1 MVIRVIIPTL
11 NEEDNLAVTLRQ
23 LTDHPDV
30 ELIVVDGGSTDRT
43 IEIAQRF
50 TPYVFRTT
58 PGRAQQMNTGA
69 RHATGDI
76 LLFLHADTFLLP
88 GALDEI
94 QRRIIGDG
102 AVGGAFDLHIDS
114 RRRLCKFL
122 ARVANRRSRWLH
134 LPYGDQGIFV
144 WRQVFEALGGFPEI
158 AILEDIA
165 FARRLRRA
173 GRLTFIRSGL
183 FTSGGLWNAHGV
195 VRTTLVNWWVTA
207 LFILHVPPRELRRI
221 HDGWLISGKPRR
233 DKSELIP
240 PNQKS
245 LQEGTSLR
253 GAGLVPIVVSGR
265 SDFPV
270 PT

>member
-1 MVIRVIIPTL
+1 MLISVVIPTL
-11 NEEDNLAVTLRQ
+11 NEEANLPVTLRQ
-23 LTDHPDV
+23 LADHPDV

-43 IEIAQRF
+43 VEVAQQY
-50 TPYVFRTT
+50 TSYVFRAP
-58 PGRAQQMNTGA
+58 PGRARQMNIGA

-76 LLFLHADTFLLP
+76 VLFLHADTFLLP

-114 RRRLCKFL
+114 RRRLCKL
-122 ARVANRRSRWLH
+122 VARVASRRSRWLR

-158 AILEDIA
+158 PIMEDIS

-183 FTSGGLWNAHGV
+183 VTCGRRWNANGV
-195 VRTTLVNWWVTA
+195 LRTTLVNWWVTT
-207 LFILHVPPRELRRI
+207 LFFLRVPPKQLRRI
-221 HDGWLISGKPRR
+221 YDGWLVPGKPRR

-245 LQEGTSLR
+245 LQEQT
-253 GAGLVPIVVSGR
+253 
-265 SDFPV
+265 
-270 PT
+270 

>member
-1 MVIRVIIPTL
+1 MLISVIIATL
-11 NEEDNLAVTLRQ
+11 NEEVNLPVTLRQ
-23 LTDHPDV
+23 LADHPDV
-30 ELIVVDGGSTDRT
+30 ELIVVDGGSVDRT
-43 IEIAQRF
+43 VQIAQRF
-50 TPYVFRTT
+50 TSYVFRSL
-58 PGRAQQMNTGA
+58 PGRAQQMNLGA

-114 RRRLCKFL
+114 RRRLCKFV
-122 ARVANRRSRWLH
+122 ARVASRRSRWLG
-134 LPYGDQGIFV
+134 LPYGNQGIFV

-158 AILEDIA
+158 PIMEDLS

-173 GRLTFIRSGL
+173 GRLTFIHSGL
-183 FTSGGLWNAHGV
+183 VTSGRRWNANGV
-195 VRTTLVNWWVTA
+195 LRTALVNGWVTM
-207 LFILHVPPRELRRI
+207 LFFLHVPPRQLRRI
-221 HDGWLISGKPRR
+221 YDGWLISGKPRR

-245 LQEGTSLR
+245 LQEQT
-253 GAGLVPIVVSGR
+253 
-265 SDFPV
+265 
-270 PT
+270 

>member
-1 MVIRVIIPTL
+1 MVISVIIPTL
-11 NEEDNLAVTLRQ
+11 NEEVNLPVTLRQ

-43 IEIAQRF
+43 LEIAQRF

-58 PGRAQQMNTGA
+58 PGRAQQMNIGA

-114 RRRLCKFL
+114 RRRLCKFV
-122 ARVANRRSRWLH
+122 ARMASHRSRWLH

-144 WRQVFEALGGFPEI
+144 WRQVFEGLRGFPEI
-158 AILEDIA
+158 PIMEDIA

-183 FTSGGLWNAHGV
+183 VTSGRRWNANGV
-195 VRTTLVNWWVTA
+195 MRTTLVNLWVA
-207 LFILHVPPRELRRI
+207 GLFLLRVPPPELRRI
-221 HDGWLISGKPRR
+221 YDGWLVSGKPRR

-245 LQEGTSLR
+245 LQEQT
-253 GAGLVPIVVSGR
+253 
-265 SDFPV
+265 
-270 PT
+270 